1 MAKKIYYK
9 ISEVCKQVGIEPFVL
24 RYWETEFPFLV
35 PSKNKSGHR
44 TYKQRDIEIIRR
56 IHQLLR
62 EEGYTV
68 PGARKKLEAELEAG
82 GPGVEPSEASTKK
95 GADSSSPKV
104 DTAGAERLKKL
115 RSGLEGALAQAQEI
129 LTLFEPPSAAS
140 KP

>member
-1 MAKKIYYK
+1 MAEKIYYK

-68 PGARKKLEAELEAG
+68 PGARKKLVAELEEG
-82 GPGVEPSEASTKK
+82 GPVTGEADKPAKK
-95 GADSSSPKV
+95 SRQTSAPKV
-104 DTAGAERLKKL
+104 DTEGAERLKKL

-129 LTLFEPPSAAS
+129 LTLFESPPAAS